1 MKRTISSELS
11 SQVSKEVRVDGW
23 LHNFREMGKLGFLIL
38 RDRGGLLQVVV
49 NSKEALDELSTLQP
63 GSVVRVLGTVKKTDS
78 TEIGVEII
86 DPKVEV
92 LVPIKEVPPVSYNK
106 KSIDVN
112 VDTELDFRPLVLR
125 NIKKQ
130 AIFKVQALILQK
142 FAESLRSQGFT
153 EFKSPVLM
161 SAPSESGASV
171 FEVDYFEGKAYLAQ
185 SPQVYKQIMVT
196 AFERAFCVGPA
207 FRAEKHNTTRHI
219 MEVTQMDAE
228 MGFVD
233 DYDEAMEV
241 AERVIKDIVAAVAEQ
256 YKDVFS
262 LYGVD
267 LPKVPAGRFPKIK
280 VREGLAI
287 IEKRLKKSAER
298 EELDLD
304 PEDERE
310 LSKWALEE
318 KKSDFLWVVNF
329 KSNKNFY
336 TYDDPKFPD
345 ESLSFDLEF
354 RGLEMLS
361 GTHRINDYNEL
372 YKRFKLQ
379 GLTDA
384 YYKHYFQSFKYG
396 MPSEAGFSFGLERLT
411 MKLFDLQ
418 NIREATLFPSDLK
431 RIAGANRVKEHIKGD
446 KEVVA
451 RIKKILDTRAIFYKF
466 EEHDAVHTSEEAAAL
481 RGTSLE
487 NGAKAMILVGKKS
500 GNQVMVVIPGDKKIA
515 MTVVSE
521 KVGEKVEFEKPET
534 ILEKYGI
541 MVGGVPPFGNVLGM
555 RLLMDE
561 AVATRPE
568 VTFNAGMQTCS
579 ITMKGADLAEVSDAE
594 IGKFTTSS

>member
-1 MKRTISSELS
+1 
-11 SQVSKEVRVDGW
+11 
-23 LHNFREMGKLGFLIL
+23 
-38 RDRGGLLQVVV
+38 
-49 NSKEALDELSTLQP
+49 
-63 GSVVRVLGTVKKTDS
+63 
-78 TEIGVEII
+78 
-86 DPKVEV
+86 
-92 LVPIKEVPPVSYNK
+92 
-106 KSIDVN
+106 
-112 VDTELDFRPLVLR
+112 
-125 NIKKQ
+125 
-130 AIFKVQALILQK
+130 
-142 FAESLRSQGFT
+142 
-153 EFKSPVLM
+153 
-161 SAPSESGASV
+161 
-171 FEVDYFEGKAYLAQ
+171 
-185 SPQVYKQIMVT
+185 
-196 AFERAFCVGPA
+196 
-207 FRAEKHNTTRHI
+207 
-219 MEVTQMDAE
+219 
-228 MGFVD
+228 
-233 DYDEAMEV
+233 
-241 AERVIKDIVAAVAEQ
+241 
-256 YKDVFS
+256 
-262 LYGVD
+262 
-267 LPKVPAGRFPKIK
+267 
-280 VREGLAI
+280 
-287 IEKRLKKSAER
+287 
-298 EELDLD
+298 LDLD

-318 KKSDFLWVVNF
+318 KKSDFLWVINF
-329 KSNKNFY
+329 KNNKNFY

-384 YYKHYFQSFKYG
+384 YYEHYFQSFKYG

-431 RIAGANRVKEHIKGD
+431 RIAGANRVKEQIKGD

-451 RIKKILDTRAIFYKF
+451 RIKKILDTRAIPYKF
-466 EEHDAVHTSEEAAAL
+466 EEHEAVRTSEEAAAL
-481 RGTSLE
+481 RGTPLE
-487 NGAKAMILVGKKS
+487 NGAKALILVGKKS

>member
-1 MKRTISSELS
+1 MKRSISSELS
-11 SQVSKEVRVDGW
+11 QLVGKEVRIDGW

-38 RDRGGLLQVVV
+38 RDRGGLVQVVV
-49 NSKEALDELSTLQP
+49 NNKDALDELSTLQP
-63 GSVVRVLGTVKKTDS
+63 GSVIRVLGMVKKTES

-92 LVPIKEVPPVSYNK
+92 LVPIKEVPPVTYNK

-130 AIFKVQALILQK
+130 AIFKVQAVILQK

-171 FEVDYFEGKAYLAQ
+171 FEVNYFEGKAFLAQ
-185 SPQVYKQIMVT
+185 SPQIYKQIMVT

-228 MGFVD
+228 MGFID

-241 AERVIKDIVAAVAEQ
+241 AENVIKDIVSSVATQ
-256 YKDVFS
+256 FKDVFA

-267 LPKVPAGRFPKIK
+267 VPKVPTERFPKIK
-280 VREGLAI
+280 VREGLEL
-287 IEKRLKKSAER
+287 IEKRLKKSAKR

-310 LSKWALEE
+310 LCKWALEE
-318 KKSDFLWVVNF
+318 HKSDFLWVVNF
-329 KSNKNFY
+329 KHNKNFY
-336 TYDDPKFPD
+336 TWDDPKFPD

-354 RGLEMLS
+354 RGLEILS

-384 YYKHYFQSFKYG
+384 YYEHYLQAFKFG

-411 MKLFDLQ
+411 MKLFNLQ

-431 RIAGANRVKEHIKGD
+431 RIAGANRVKEQIKGD

-451 RIKKILDTRAIFYKF
+451 RIKKILDTRAITYTF
-466 EEHDAVHTSEEAAAL
+466 EEHDAVKTSEEAAKL

-487 NGAKAMILVGKKS
+487 NGAKAMILVGEKTGS
-500 GNQVMVVIPGDKKIA
+500 HFMVVIPGDKKIA
-515 MTVVSE
+515 MAAVSE
-521 KVGEKVEFEKPET
+521 KVGEKVEFEKPEI
-534 ILEKYGI
+534 ILERYGI
-541 MVGGVPPFGNVLGM
+541 LVGGVPPFGNILGM

-561 AVATRPE
+561 NIATKPE
-568 VTFNAGMQTCS
+568 VSFNAGMQTCS
-579 ITMKGADLAEVSDAE
+579 ITMKGDDLAEVTDAE
-594 IGKFTTSS
+594 IGKFASN

>member
-171 FEVDYFEGKAYLAQ
+171 FEVNYFEGKAYLAQ

-228 MGFVD
+228 MGFID

-241 AERVIKDIVAAVAEQ
+241 AEKVIKDIVEAVTEQ

-262 LYGVD
+262 MYGVE
-267 LPKVPAGRFPKIK
+267 LPKIPAGRFPKVK
-280 VREGLAI
+280 VREGLEL
-287 IEKRLKKSAER
+287 IEKRLKKS
-298 EELDLD
+298 
-304 PEDERE
+304 
-310 LSKWALEE
+310 
-318 KKSDFLWVVNF
+318 
-329 KSNKNFY
+329 
-336 TYDDPKFPD
+336 
-345 ESLSFDLEF
+345 
-354 RGLEMLS
+354 
-361 GTHRINDYNEL
+361 
-372 YKRFKLQ
+372 
-379 GLTDA
+379 
-384 YYKHYFQSFKYG
+384 
-396 MPSEAGFSFGLERLT
+396 
-411 MKLFDLQ
+411 
-418 NIREATLFPSDLK
+418 
-431 RIAGANRVKEHIKGD
+431 
-446 KEVVA
+446 
-451 RIKKILDTRAIFYKF
+451 
-466 EEHDAVHTSEEAAAL
+466 
-481 RGTSLE
+481 
-487 NGAKAMILVGKKS
+487 
-500 GNQVMVVIPGDKKIA
+500 
-515 MTVVSE
+515 
-521 KVGEKVEFEKPET
+521 
-534 ILEKYGI
+534 
-541 MVGGVPPFGNVLGM
+541 
-555 RLLMDE
+555 
-561 AVATRPE
+561 
-568 VTFNAGMQTCS
+568 
-579 ITMKGADLAEVSDAE
+579 
-594 IGKFTTSS
+594 